1 MLKYNAYLK
10 RFANLK
16 KGLRG
21 LVFKLNNLFI
31 FKYAL
36 GRQKNNK
43 NLIINYR
50 VVKTSMLDD

>member
-21 LVFKLNNLFI
+21 LIFKLNNLFI

-43 NLIINYR
+43 NLIIN
-50 VVKTSMLDD
+50 